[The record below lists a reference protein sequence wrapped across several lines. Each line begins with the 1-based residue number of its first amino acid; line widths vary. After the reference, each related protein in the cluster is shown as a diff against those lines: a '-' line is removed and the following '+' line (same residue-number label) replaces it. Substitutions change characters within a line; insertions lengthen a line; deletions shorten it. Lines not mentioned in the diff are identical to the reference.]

1 MRRALTWMAVCLL
14 LLAAGALLVGHANPR
29 ARESLH
35 MSAPEAA
42 LRRGESMAL
51 PWPEGDVNPNSD
63 DPQELMRLY
72 GVGAALAQLIMQER
86 LQNGLYLYPEDLLTV
101 RGIGP
106 KTLEKLWSQIRLPYP
121 DHQ

>member
-1 MRRALTWMAVCLL
+1 
-14 LLAAGALLVGHANPR
+14 
-29 ARESLH
+29 

-42 LRRGESMAL
+42 LRRGDSMTL

-72 GVGAALAQLIMQER
+72 GVGEALAQLIMQER

-101 RGIGP
+101 RGIGQ